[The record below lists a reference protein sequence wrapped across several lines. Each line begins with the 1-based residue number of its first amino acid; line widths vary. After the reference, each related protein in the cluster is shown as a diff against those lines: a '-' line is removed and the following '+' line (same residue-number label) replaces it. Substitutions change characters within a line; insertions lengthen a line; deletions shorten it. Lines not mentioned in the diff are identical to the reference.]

1 VLFIEYRFLAFFLVV
16 FAGHWALRPS
26 WARKVWLLVASY
38 GFYAAWDWRFLALI
52 WTSTLVNY
60 LVGLRLRVEERE
72 QRRRVLLT
80 ASVIVNLGLL
90 GFFKYFG
97 FFVDSAVEL
106 LGWLG
111 LDPGRPAVEIVLP
124 VGISF
129 FTFQA
134 MSYTIDG
141 YRRVLTPTR
150 DLLDVALF
158 VAFFPQLV
166 AGPIV
171 RAADFMPQLLSRR
184 VFAEVAVRPALV
196 LFLVGFVKKAVLADN
211 AAVVADAYFS
221 DPAAAS
227 GFAAFLGVGAYA
239 AQIYGDFSG
248 YSDMAIALGALLG
261 YRLPLNFDYPYL
273 ARNITDF
280 WRRWHISLSTW
291 LRDYLYVPLGGNRGG
306 RLFTYRNL
314 MLTMLLGGLWHGA
327 AWRFVVWGGL
337 HGVALIAHRE
347 WVRRRPDGLRVPGG
361 AVLATAATL
370 YWVCLAWIFFRAQDL
385 ETAWTATRSFLF
397 LDGIGDLSLTAF
409 DGRLAAGGIALVLA
423 GLLGYHVAAR
433 MGAFRWWDRL
443 PGWAFSGLY
452 GAAVPV
458 VLAFVPVAAAP
469 FIYFQF

>member
-1 VLFIEYRFLAFFLVV
+1 VLFVEYRFVFFFLLV
-16 FAGHWALRPS
+16 FAGHWVLRPS
-26 WARKVWLLVASY
+26 WARKVWLLLASY
-38 GFYAAWDWRFLALI
+38 AFYAAWDWRFLSLI
-52 WTSTLVNY
+52 WTSTIVDY

-72 QRRRVLLT
+72 GLRRLLL
-80 ASVIVNLGLL
+80 AVSVVANLGLL

-97 FFVDSAVEL
+97 FFVDSAVEV

-111 LDPGRPAVEIVLP
+111 LDPGRPALQIVLP

-129 FTFQA
+129 YTFQT

-150 DLLDVALF
+150 NPLDVAVF

-171 RAADFMPQLLSRR
+171 RAADFMPQLRRPR

-196 LFLVGFVKKAVLADN
+196 LFLVGFVKKAVVADN
-211 AAVVADAYFS
+211 AAVIADAYFA
-221 DPAAAS
+221 DPVP
-227 GFAAFLGVGAYA
+227 GVAAFLGVGAYA

-248 YSDMAIALGALLG
+248 YSDMAIALAAMLG
-261 YRLPLNFDYPYL
+261 YRLPLNFNYPYL

-291 LRDYLYVPLGGNRGG
+291 LRDYLYVPLGGNRGS

-314 MLTMLLGGLWHGA
+314 MLTMLIGGLWHGA

-337 HGVALIAHRE
+337 HGLALVAHRE
-347 WVRRRPDGLRVPGG
+347 WVRRRPEGLGIPRPV
-361 AVLATAATL
+361 ASVLATAGTL

-385 ETAWTATRSFLF
+385 ATAWAATRSFLF
-397 LDGIGDLSLTAF
+397 LDGIGDPMLTAF
-409 DGRLAAGGIALVLA
+409 DGRLAAGGMVAALV
-423 GLLGYHVAAR
+423 GLLAYHVAAHR
-433 MGAFRWWDRL
+433 GAFRRWDRL

-452 GAAVPV
+452 GAAIPV